1 MCSSLTEGEEGFS
14 LPHNL
19 KDSVVYV
26 GSWRQGSPGGREGQ
40 GNDPLGF
47 SPSSVFISPGHGPW
61 DAAIYTQSRSFC
73 IN

>member
-26 GSWRQGSPGGREGQ
+26 GESDLLHGGREVQEAGK
-40 GNDPLGF
+40 DRVMTP
-47 SPSSVFISPGHGPW
+47 
-61 DAAIYTQSRSFC
+61 
-73 IN
+73 